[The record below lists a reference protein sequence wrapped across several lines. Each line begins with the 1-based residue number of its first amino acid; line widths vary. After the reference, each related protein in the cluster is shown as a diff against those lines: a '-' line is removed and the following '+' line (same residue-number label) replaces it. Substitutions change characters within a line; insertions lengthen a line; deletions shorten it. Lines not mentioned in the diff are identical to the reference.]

1 MGCDTV
7 KPQPWTPSARS
18 CASLWGSSSFSLHS
32 TWTGTGV
39 SSARPRTSFQPSF
52 TPRFFFLYFVYVGM
66 RMYRGDAAP
75 EREEKGVAIL
85 RGAERIVRPILY
97 TAVAVEFIVY
107 WPQNWCK
114 ESNALLGG
122 CWPESD
128 FSWWLLAVQVAIP
141 DFLVFLALF
150 PKGMRSL
157 QALLHGEGAGS
168 QSSFAAQAQGAAAP
182 LLGKMHYF

>member
-1 MGCDTV
+1 MDTLRALLRLLV
-7 KPQPWTPSARS
+7 GLQLFFIALYLDGHWGLEREAAHVIPAIIY
-18 CASLWGSSSFSLHS
+18 ASL
-32 TWTGTGV
+32 
-39 SSARPRTSFQPSF
+39 
-52 TPRFFFLYFVYVGM
+52 FFLYFVYVGM
-66 RMYRGDAAP
+66 RMYRDAPLP
-75 EREEKGVAIL
+75 EREEKGVAVL
-85 RGAERIVRPILY
+85 RRAERIVRPILY

-168 QSSFAAQAQGAAAP
+168 QSSFADQAQGAAAP